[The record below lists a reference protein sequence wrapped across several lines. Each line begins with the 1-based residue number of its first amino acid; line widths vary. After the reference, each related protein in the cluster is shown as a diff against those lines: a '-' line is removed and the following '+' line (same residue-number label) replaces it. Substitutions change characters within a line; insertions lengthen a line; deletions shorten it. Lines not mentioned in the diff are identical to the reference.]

1 MIGLNTAKAKKTSF
15 LCSTMLLNA
24 VYAYQF
30 NVKATGSFV
39 SNMYANDVETKDAS
53 YTQCASRFA
62 DEIA

>member
-1 MIGLNTAKAKKTSF
+1 
-15 LCSTMLLNA
+15 MLLNA

-53 YTQCASRFA
+53 YTRCASRFA
-62 DEIA
+62 DENAWISRRNDNLIEFLETF

>member
-1 MIGLNTAKAKKTSF
+1 
-15 LCSTMLLNA
+15 MLLNA

-62 DEIA
+62 DEIAWISCRNDNLIEFLETF